1 MSRGK
6 ESGSP
11 VAALLREV
19 KGAVWLEQR
28 LRVGDWEGRQGRK
41 GSWD

>member
-1 MSRGK
+1 MSRGR

-11 VAALLREV
+11 IAALLREV

-28 LRVGDWEGRQGRK
+28 LRVWAWGG
-41 GSWD
+41 